1 MAGTES
7 YQQDAIEYA
16 AQVLN
21 ARNLPTERRS
31 DLETIARSTA
41 AKKEAYRQEGL
52 GAFGKAVS
60 FLGGLSVFGFVLIFA
75 AAGIRYRLHGRTGKI
90 EDMWRYYFRGLT
102 IPLALGMIQLV
113 LVLIAYFARH

>member
-1 MAGTES
+1 MINSETRKYIDTLSDDALVAYVVAGTES

-41 AKKEAYRQEGL
+41 AKK
-52 GAFGKAVS
+52 
-60 FLGGLSVFGFVLIFA
+60 
-75 AAGIRYRLHGRTGKI
+75 
-90 EDMWRYYFRGLT
+90 
-102 IPLALGMIQLV
+102 
-113 LVLIAYFARH
+113 